1 MRLRAILLAV
11 TILLLIMTSINT
23 IRVSW
28 AMDQLGEL
36 KEMIFHGLVMRKTGE

>member
-28 AMDQLGEL
+28 AMDHLGEL
-36 KEMIFHGLVMRKTGE
+36 KEMIFHGLVMRKSGE